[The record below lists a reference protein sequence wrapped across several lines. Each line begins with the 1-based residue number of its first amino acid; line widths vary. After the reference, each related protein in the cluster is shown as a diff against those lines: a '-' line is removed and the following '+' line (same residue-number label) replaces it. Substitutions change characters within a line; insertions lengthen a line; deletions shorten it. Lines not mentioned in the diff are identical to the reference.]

1 MRDINIE
8 ILGYKESFDESNFLA
23 KINRKFI
30 KELYEEMEDKDVDEE
45 VLFFVKSSVL
55 EEGVDLPDPDAKY
68 DLMLSIDDEPVSG
81 GLAYDKEDVN
91 ELIEDFVGIT
101 SEILLGEYEMID
113 FRDSELDDLSLED
126 LKELNESLDIEYLP
140 ESEGFNLTMDEYNDL
155 GPLSREIYD
164 YLANDLLEES
174 FDTYL
179 DTLEKDNKAK
189 DNLQNKPKYKREL
202 GIEFDIE
209 PREENKPNK
218 NRDRVEKLNYIV
230 DVYNELGSLI
240 EDYIAEENLNE

>member
-140 ESEGFNLTMDEYNDL
+140 ESEGFNLTVEEYNGL

-209 PREENKPNK
+209 PREESKPNK

>member
-1 MRDINIE
+1 MRDISIE
-8 ILGYKESFDESNFLA
+8 VLGYKESFDDSSFLTTL
-23 KINRKFI
+23 NRKFV
-30 KELYEEMEDKDVDEE
+30 EDLYEEMEDKDVDEE
-45 VLFFVKSSVL
+45 VLFFVKGEVL
-55 EEGVDLPDPDAKY
+55 EDGVELPDPDAKY
-68 DLMLSIDDEPVSG
+68 DFMLSIDDEPVCG
-81 GLAYDKEDVN
+81 GLAYDLDDVN
-91 ELIEDFVGIT
+91 ELIDDFIGIV
-101 SEILLGEYEMID
+101 SDIILGEYEMVD
-113 FRDSELDDLSLED
+113 FRDPDLDDLSLED
-126 LKELNESLDIEYLP
+126 LKELNDSLDIEYLP

-164 YLANDLLEES
+164 YLANDLLEEHVE
-174 FDTYL
+174 TYL
-179 DTLEKDNKAK
+179 ETLEKDNKAK

>member
-8 ILGYKESFDESNFLA
+8 ILGYKESFKDSNFLVN
-23 KINRKFI
+23 INRKFI
-30 KELYEEMEDKDVDEE
+30 EELYEEMEDKEIDEQE
-45 VLFFVKSSVL
+45 VLFFVKSEVL
-55 EEGVDLPDPDAKY
+55 EEGVELPDPDAKY
-68 DLMLSIDDEPVSG
+68 DFMLTIDDEPVCG
-81 GLAYDKEDVN
+81 GLAYDLEDVD

-101 SEILLGEYEMID
+101 SDILLGEYEMLD
-113 FRDSELDDLSLED
+113 SRDPDLDDLSLED
-126 LKELNESLDIEYLP
+126 LKELNDSLDIDYLP

-155 GPLSREIYD
+155 GPLSRKIYD

-174 FDTYL
+174 ADTYL
-179 DTLEKDNKAK
+179 ETLEKDNKAK
-189 DNLQNKPKYKREL
+189 ENLQNKPKYKKEL
-202 GIEFDIE
+202 GIEFE
-209 PREENKPNK
+209 PEQENKPNK

>member
-1 MRDINIE
+1 MKDISIT
-8 ILGYKESFDESNFLA
+8 ILGFYEGFDDLDFLKTINSKFVSDLFDEMDDKGIS
-23 KINRKFI
+23 
-30 KELYEEMEDKDVDEE
+30 EDITFSVKGE
-45 VLFFVKSSVL
+45 VLSDDI
-55 EEGVDLPDPDAKY
+55 GLPDPDAQY
-68 DLMLSIDDEPVSG
+68 DITLSINDAPLCG
-81 GLAYDKEDVN
+81 GLAYDEQDVE
-91 ELIEDFVGIT
+91 ELIDDFVGVTID
-101 SEILLGEYEMID
+101 ILTGEYEMID

-140 ESEGFNLTMDEYNDL
+140 ESEGFNLTVEEYNGL

-179 DTLEKDNKAK
+179 ETLEKDKKAK

>member
-1 MRDINIE
+1 MKDINIE

-45 VLFFVKSSVL
+45 VLFFVKGEVL
-55 EEGVDLPDPDAKY
+55 EEGVELPDPDAKY
-68 DLMLSIDDEPVSG
+68 DFMLSIDDEPVCG
-81 GLAYDKEDVN
+81 GLAYDLDDVN
-91 ELIEDFVGIT
+91 EIIDDFVGIV
-101 SEILLGEYEMID
+101 SDIILGEYELVD
-113 FRDSELDDLSLED
+113 SRDPDLDDLSLDD

-164 YLANDLLEES
+164 YLANDLLEEHVE
-174 FDTYL
+174 TYL
-179 DTLEKDNKAK
+179 ETLEKDKKAK
-189 DNLQNKPKYKREL
+189 DNLRNKPKYKKEL
-202 GIEFDIE
+202 GIEFDIK